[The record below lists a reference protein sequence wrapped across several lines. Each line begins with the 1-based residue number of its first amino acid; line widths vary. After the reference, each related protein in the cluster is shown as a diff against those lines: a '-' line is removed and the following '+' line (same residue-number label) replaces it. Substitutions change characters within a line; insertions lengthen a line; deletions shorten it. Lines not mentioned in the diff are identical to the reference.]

1 MSSPVK
7 LLVLAVAVLLGGC
20 ATGPRNLYNW
30 DKYQP
35 TLYQYYQK
43 DTTSPEEQIAA
54 LQESIEKSRASNL
67 PVPPGLHAHLG
78 LLCMHTGKGAEAL
91 QHFEQEKILFPES
104 AAFMD
109 FLLKNKEPKK

>member
-7 LLVLAVAVLLGGC
+7 LLVLSIAVLLGGC
-20 ATGPRNLYNW
+20 ATGPRHLYNW

-43 DTTSPEEQIAA
+43 DRTSFDEQIAA
-54 LQESIEKSRASNL
+54 LQESIEKSRASGL

-78 LLCMHTGKGAEAL
+78 LLCMQTGKGAEAL

-109 FLLKNKEPKK
+109 FLLKGKEPKK